1 MKFNIRV
8 YGLLIHDD
16 KILLTQE
23 SRFGNHFT
31 KFPGGGLE
39 FGEGIKDCLIREFKE
54 EFELPIK
61 IDKLFYVN
69 DFFQASA
76 FSKEDQIISIYYL
89 VSPESAEFT
98 FDSIT
103 IKKEKPYWIKIDEV
117 SKKHLTFPID
127 QIVGELINMENN
139 ITTLKNCK

>member
-8 YGLLIHDD
+8 YGLLIHDE

-23 SRFGNHFT
+23 SRYGKYFT

-54 EFELPIK
+54 EFELPIQV
-61 IDKLFYVN
+61 DKLFYVN

-89 VSPESAEFT
+89 VSPKSADFT
-98 FDSIT
+98 FDSLT
-103 IKKEKPYWIKIDEV
+103 VKNEKPYWIKTDEV
-117 SKKHLTFPID
+117 SKKYLTFPID
-127 QIVGELINMENN
+127 QIVGEMIQKMSKIPNH
-139 ITTLKNCK
+139 